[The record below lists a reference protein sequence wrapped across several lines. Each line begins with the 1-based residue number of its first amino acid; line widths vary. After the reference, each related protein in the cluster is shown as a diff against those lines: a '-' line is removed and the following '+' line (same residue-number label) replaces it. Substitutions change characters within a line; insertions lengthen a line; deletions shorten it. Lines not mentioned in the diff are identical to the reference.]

1 MLLHLD
7 IKNLAIIDHVQ
18 LDFEQGL
25 NVITGETG
33 AGKSLLLS
41 ALDLVLGGRADRTMV
56 RRGADRAVVQALFR
70 VDATSSVA
78 QRLAER
84 ELLEPGPST
93 EVDIVVRRIVTG
105 AGRARAS
112 INGGLVTMR
121 DLQSLTRGLIDITGQ
136 HDHADLLNSES
147 HLRILD
153 TYAGLEEDLPRMSR
167 AITELRRHEEALE
180 TLEQRQR
187 DQASRED
194 YLRFQIEAFE
204 SLAPMPGECSALEQ
218 ERDRLAH
225 AEALVDGAQ
234 LAGANVS
241 RGPSNAMQL
250 LTEAVRT
257 LESLAQHDPELG
269 VAAQRIE
276 ATRIE
281 LDDIGH
287 DLSRYS
293 ERVEQDPRRLRHVTD
308 RIDTMVRLARRHGL
322 DPDELAEHHEV
333 LKAELE
339 SVGDIE
345 GLIAE
350 AREAVD
356 TSALLVNQ
364 ISERLSER
372 RQVAA
377 PELAGHIERELTGLG
392 MDDARIEMRV
402 ERRERATELGV
413 DQVELFIETNA
424 GEGMQALKRVAS
436 GGELSRLTLA
446 IQGASSGVATIHTA
460 IYDEV
465 DTGVGGEIAEAI
477 GLKLRR
483 AAQNGQAIVITHMPQ
498 IAALGAHHL
507 AVQKKRSEGRVRTGV
522 VSVTGA
528 RRSRE
533 IARMLGGAR
542 ASKRVTDHAEEL
554 LHRARVAA

>member
-33 AGKSLLLS
+33 AGKSLLLR

-56 RRGADRAVVQALFR
+56 RRGAERAVVQALFR

-136 HDHADLLNSES
+136 HDHADLLHSES

-225 AEALVDGAQ
+225 AEALVGGAQ

-356 TSALLVNQ
+356 ASALLVNQ
-364 ISERLSER
+364 ISEHLSARRL
-372 RQVAA
+372 VAA
-377 PELAGHIERELTGLG
+377 PELAGHIERELKGLG

-465 DTGVGGEIAEAI
+465 DTGVGGEVAEAI

-483 AAQNGQAIVITHMPQ
+483 AAHNGQAIVITHMPQ